1 MTTIIRMSTRIL
13 TAMNM
18 PISAD
23 LSAGLPLLRLM
34 HLVSPSLPIGSFTYS
49 QGIEWAV
56 ECGWIKTAEEL
67 EAWLENLLHT
77 GMTHLDIPLL
87 QRLYQAVQQ
96 QDESVLQY
104 WIDYLNASRETSE
117 LLQEEKNRGRAL
129 TDLLIGLDIPLAAQW
144 KPVLAQNQAAAFA
157 LAAVHWQI
165 PLPQAAAGYLWG
177 WLENSALSAV
187 KIIPLGQTQGQ
198 KILHRLTPQI
208 PEVVEHALQVQDEEI
223 GASSPALAIASSRHE
238 TQYTR
243 LFRS

>member
-1 MTTIIRMSTRIL
+1 
-13 TAMNM
+13 
-18 PISAD
+18 
-23 LSAGLPLLRLM
+23 M

-56 ECGWIKTAEEL
+56 ETGWIDTAEDLQE
-67 EAWLENLLHT
+67 WLENQLHT
-77 GMTHLDIPLL
+77 NITHLDLPILK
-87 QRLYQAVQQ
+87 RLYQAVENE
-96 QDESVLQY
+96 DAESLQY

-129 TDLLIGLDIPLAAQW
+129 TDLLIALDTPLAAQW
-144 KPVLAQNQAAAFA
+144 KPLLAQNQSAAYAV
-157 LAAVHWQI
+157 AAVHWHI
-165 PLPQAAAGYLWG
+165 PLEDAAYGYVWS
-177 WLENSALSAV
+177 WLENLALSAV

-198 KILHRLTPQI
+198 KLLHVMTPTI
-208 PEVVEHALQVQDEEI
+208 PEAISYGLNINDNDI